1 MTTDEGYPVN
11 ATKTSFELLE
21 VLVVDGPLGVT
32 ALASR
37 TDVSKGTVH
46 NHLTTLRTLGYVTKV
61 SDSYE
66 VTFRTLAMGE
76 RTRERSKL
84 YRVAKPHLDNLAK
97 IAGEY
102 TALYVEE
109 EGRGIR
115 IYHATES
122 DQWSPPTVDGEQTP
136 LHATAAGKAILA
148 SMPDAR
154 ADVIIERHGLEQRT
168 EETIT
173 NRETLFQQLRK
184 IRDDGVAFSRAERF
198 DDINAVAAPIHGDG
212 TAQYGAISV
221 AGSTAVLKGRHLE
234 EDVTGQ
240 VLSTAKRIE
249 IEIRSS

>member
-1 MTTDEGYPVN
+1 MDEQFPVN

-21 VLVVDGPLGVT
+21 VLAVDGPFGVT

-46 NHLTTLRTLGYVTKV
+46 NHLTTLRSLGYVKKV
-61 SDSYE
+61 DDVYE

-84 YRVAKPHLDNLAK
+84 YDVAKPHLNNLAK
-97 IAGEY
+97 IAGGF
-102 TALYVEE
+102 TGLYIEE
-109 EGRGIR
+109 EGRGTR
-115 IYHATES
+115 IHHATNS

-136 LHATAAGKAILA
+136 LHATAAGKAILS

-154 ADVIIERHGLEQRT
+154 VETIIERRGLEQLT
-168 EETIT
+168 EETII
-173 NRETLFQQLRK
+173 NRKTLFQQLRK
-184 IRDDGVAFSRAERF
+184 IREDGVAFSRAERF
-198 DDINAVAAPIHGDG
+198 EDINAVAAPIQGDEI
-212 TAQYGAISV
+212 AQYGAISV
-221 AGSTAVLKGRHLE
+221 AGSKAVLKGRHLE

-249 IEIRSS
+249 IEAQSS